1 MCRFFSEAINQW
13 FIYSAMYE
21 RWTDESLRR
30 GERGRIDIAN
40 WFIMICKWHQ
50 HNISSSTSSHT
61 YTLGGGVGGSSSKHK
76 QRAMMMNLRR
86 RMIRVARQQTRY
98 AARCFRIHGAITN
111 QMHAR
116 RHNVITICRARLI
129 LPTSQWQSRP
139 RPNVTLLS
147 LPRLYIYVYVR
158 GCIHGAESCYC
169 VEMSYCNV
177 YSPWDFSMCKSTGCF
192 RILLGTQRAPVYFA
206 KILNNACACWFS
218 KLRCSTCYWRFYL
231 Y

>member
-1 MCRFFSEAINQW
+1 MVHLQRDASDGLMGVCVA
-13 FIYSAMYE
+13 A
-21 RWTDESLRR
+21 T
-30 GERGRIDIAN
+30 GERSRIDIAN

-61 YTLGGGVGGSSSKHK
+61 LGGGGGSSKHK

-86 RMIRVARQQTRY
+86 RMIRDARQQTRY

-139 RPNVTLLS
+139 RPNVILLS
-147 LPRLYIYVYVR
+147 HSSCMLYNMRLYTKSWR
-158 GCIHGAESCYC
+158 G
-169 VEMSYCNV
+169 
-177 YSPWDFSMCKSTGCF
+177 K
-192 RILLGTQRAPVYFA
+192 LLLW
-206 KILNNACACWFS
+206 KWIIM
-218 KLRCSTCYWRFYL
+218 
-231 Y
+231 